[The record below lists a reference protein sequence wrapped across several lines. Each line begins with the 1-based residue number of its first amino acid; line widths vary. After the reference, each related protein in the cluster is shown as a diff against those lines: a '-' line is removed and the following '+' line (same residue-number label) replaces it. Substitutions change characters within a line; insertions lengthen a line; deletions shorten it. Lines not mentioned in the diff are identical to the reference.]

1 MPIPD
6 ALFLDQDLNF
16 WCLKEFFT
24 TNDKIIVY
32 IFSFD
37 EPMWEH
43 DILFLKQQINNI
55 VPLVCISKDKEF
67 YKYVSTEFFKKH
79 NLKLLFDP
87 KGYNTKLNFSE
98 EKKVVVVYKNLVYDE
113 VDDLTQI
120 RKKLI
125 QKYNVNEE
133 WKIINLLITCGI
145 SGVLSACASCPET
158 YNIGGWL
165 QRESILSAYKTK
177 LQVYTIDLGN
187 FLTRY
192 ATKEEV
198 EKMLYAMV
206 LSNYDKIVINE
217 NEMDKLF
224 DIYKNLIEEQ
234 QYEKFVLPVQKIQ
247 SFNKE
252 EKQQGYDY
260 KKIWQDKINGL
271 TVVYLPYQTKNY
283 REIIKNITKNL
294 QEKNIILVSN
304 LGYFY
309 DIEILNRFP
318 EIKLV
323 ISGNHNYNVPQMI
336 KYNDVP
342 IIFPSKMSGYITRIC
357 LYVLKEEIKKVKV
370 SLIPVLPTVKIN
382 SDLSK
387 MLEEKMVK

>member
-1 MPIPD
+1 MLSIIFNTLLFSVMPIPD
-6 ALFLDQDLNF
+6 ALFFDQDLNF

-55 VPLVCISKDKEF
+55 APLVCISKDKEF

-87 KGYNTKLNFSE
+87 KGYNTKLNFGE
-98 EKKVVVVYKNLVYDE
+98 EKKVVVVYKNLGYDE

-224 DIYKNLIEEQ
+224 DIYKNLIEEK

-252 EKQQGYDY
+252 EKQ
-260 KKIWQDKINGL
+260 L
-271 TVVYLPYQTKNY
+271 
-283 REIIKNITKNL
+283 
-294 QEKNIILVSN
+294 SN
-304 LGYFY
+304 
-309 DIEILNRFP
+309 
-318 EIKLV
+318 
-323 ISGNHNYNVPQMI
+323 H
-336 KYNDVP
+336 
-342 IIFPSKMSGYITRIC
+342 
-357 LYVLKEEIKKVKV
+357 
-370 SLIPVLPTVKIN
+370 
-382 SDLSK
+382 
-387 MLEEKMVK
+387 